1 MNRFDIINR
10 IGDKYRVGNTET
22 GEFSYAQAL
31 KTVGKDIK
39 DYQKA
44 TTGTQ
49 HKFLDIRFENERLVV
64 LVECKNKFSRWDKA
78 KIQGQLQDYVRFEKA
93 YSDKKIV
100 AILAETDGDEVW
112 VWFGQSVIIDDEH
125 RMEEETVLR
134 TFEEYENLCFG
145 RVNDKIKVVDSINIT
160 YTNAAVDV
168 IAERLSQDSFILPST
183 IHSFAW
189 SAIKQYQSTL
199 MSIIDNDESLTTTET
214 DFSKVLEIRYTLG
227 HRYVS
232 QGVHYLHHND
242 VLKLF
247 CTLLDNAKFRRVFS
261 DNYPLILID
270 EYQDSYK
277 PIITRFVNFFIAEGI
292 GPQFGFFGDA
302 WQTIYQSNNACGA
315 IEHSNL
321 VEIKK
326 GSNFRS
332 APRIVNLLNEIRPDL
347 PQQSA
352 IDNFEGEVVVVTCDD
367 FSGARRSDR
376 TFKDDLP
383 AEELKSRLYQLSECI
398 KKNVPKDENI
408 KILMITHKVLATQQG
423 YEQLLAI
430 IDDGLRDKQDP
441 FLLFFMNTVEPIYE
455 ALSTSNM
462 QLLFDTLGIRRYP
475 ITKKSEKMKWK
486 EFEARL
492 KKARDGKAI
501 DVINTI
507 VETKLVPVPS
517 LVDGYYHLYF
527 DAPDTIY
534 GLDATIRDVLD
545 LDYSQFRAAIEF
557 LYPEAEFSTEHGVKG
572 EEYDNVVFVISKG
585 WNQYQFETYAPMITG
600 RTPIPNGKQTSY
612 ERNRNLFYVC
622 CSRPR
627 KRLFFFV
634 SVPID
639 ASFRVFLDDLVG
651 AENIYTYGQYLEA
664 KQ

>member
-1 MNRFDIINR
+1 MKLNISDWESFCASDIFFLYNGSGITKEEIEDNPGSFPAVQSGADNNGC
-10 IGDKYRVGNTET
+10 IGYI
-22 GEFSYAQAL
+22 S
-31 KTVGKDIK
+31 K
-39 DYQKA
+39 DYCKA
-44 TTGTQ
+44 M
-49 HKFLDIRFENERLVV
+49 N
-64 LVECKNKFSRWDKA
+64 
-78 KIQGQLQDYVRFEKA
+78 
-93 YSDKKIV
+93 
-100 AILAETDGDEVW
+100 
-112 VWFGQSVIIDDEH
+112 
-125 RMEEETVLR
+125 
-134 TFEEYENLCFG
+134 
-145 RVNDKIKVVDSINIT
+145 
-160 YTNAAVDV
+160 YT
-168 IAERLSQDSFILPST
+168 
-183 IHSFAW
+183 
-189 SAIKQYQSTL
+189 
-199 MSIIDNDESLTTTET
+199 
-214 DFSKVLEIRYTLG
+214 
-227 HRYVS
+227 
-232 QGVHYLHHND
+232 
-242 VLKLF
+242 
-247 CTLLDNAKFRRVFS
+247 
-261 DNYPLILID
+261 
-270 EYQDSYK
+270 
-277 PIITRFVNFFIAEGI
+277 
-292 GPQFGFFGDA
+292 
-302 WQTIYQSNNACGA
+302 
-315 IEHSNL
+315 
-321 VEIKK
+321 
-326 GSNFRS
+326 
-332 APRIVNLLNEIRPDL
+332 
-347 PQQSA
+347 
-352 IDNFEGEVVVVTCDD
+352 
-367 FSGARRSDR
+367 
-376 TFKDDLP
+376 
-383 AEELKSRLYQLSECI
+383 
-398 KKNVPKDENI
+398 
-408 KILMITHKVLATQQG
+408 